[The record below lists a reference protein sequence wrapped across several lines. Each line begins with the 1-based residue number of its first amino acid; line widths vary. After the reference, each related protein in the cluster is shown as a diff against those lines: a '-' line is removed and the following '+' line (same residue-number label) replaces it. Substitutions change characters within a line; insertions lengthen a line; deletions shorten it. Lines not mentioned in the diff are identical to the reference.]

1 MASELKDTLNLP
13 KTAFAMK
20 ANLPQN
26 EPKRLDFWR
35 EIDIYRRIREA
46 RKNAPKYL
54 LHDGPPYANGEIH
67 LGHALNKCLKD
78 FVVKSKTMADFD
90 APYVPGW
97 DCHGLPIEI
106 KVDEQLGRKKLDMA
120 PAEVRREC
128 RKYAQRYLDIQSQ
141 QFQRIGVFGQFD
153 HPYSTMSREYE
164 SVIARVFFDFWEN
177 GFVYKGLRPVY
188 WCIFDRTA
196 LAEAEVEYEQ
206 HTSPSVW
213 VKYALTSSP
222 ETIDPAL
229 AGKRV
234 NTIIWTTTPWTLP
247 ASMAVAFHPEYEYV
261 ALEDSKSGKV
271 YIVAEG
277 LAEATRGNTG
287 LNDAKVIAR
296 FQGRKLEGSTFE
308 HPFLDHK
315 ILGVLADYVTLEQ
328 GTGAVHTAPSHGA
341 DDFYTGVKYGLDPT
355 CNVDGS
361 GRLHNGLPEYEGK
374 TVFQANQPIIELL
387 KARGAL
393 MSESKITHSYPHCW
407 RCHNPVI
414 FRATEQW
421 FIGMES
427 AMHGSTLRQRAIDE
441 IHQVKWDPNWGE
453 ERISNMVASRPDWC
467 ISRQRVWGVPI
478 PIFFCEGCNQPLR
491 SKAVNEAVIT
501 LFAREGADSWYTS
514 EPNQIIP
521 ADVKCQG
528 CSGQRFRK
536 EFDIIDVWFESGS
549 SWAAVMGEAVADMYI
564 EGGDQHRGWFQ
575 SSLLCS
581 VGTRNRAP
589 YKTAVTCGWTL
600 DPQGRAMSKSLG
612 NGVDPVEVANK
623 LGAEIVR
630 LWVASVD
637 FREDMHASDELM
649 LRVADNYRDIR
660 NAFRWILGNLDGF
673 EPERDQVTFEQM
685 ESIDRYMLL
694 LTTDLVRDV
703 LRWYE
708 QFEFHRIYQRVIA
721 FRTSELSNF
730 YFDVLKDRLYTYPR
744 NSRARRSGQTAIWR
758 IGQVLVRLLAPIM
771 AFTAEEVW
779 QLLSAVG
786 EKPESV
792 HLALFP
798 SPEEILGNTERAPE
812 PSGKS
817 LPAGTEQLRA
827 DWDRLLLIR
836 EEVFRHLETAR
847 KEKVIGSGLEAKV
860 KISAPADSYSLLER
874 YRETLRYLF
883 IVSQVE
889 LHALSGT
896 GNGSGLKVEVLPADG
911 KKCERCWNYS
921 TQVGRDPV
929 YPNVCERCS
938 AALHEIFATSKG
950 EN

>member
-13 KTAFAMK
+13 KTDFAMK

-26 EPKRLDFWR
+26 EPKRLEFWR
-35 EIDIYRRIREA
+35 QIGIYQRIREA
-46 RKNAPKYL
+46 RKNAPPYL

-78 FVVKSKTMADFD
+78 FVVKSKTMAGFD

-106 KVDEQLGRKKLDMA
+106 KVDEKLGRKKLEMT
-120 PAEVRREC
+120 PAHVRSEC
-128 RKYAQRYLDIQSQ
+128 RKYAQKYLDIQSD

-213 VKYALTSSP
+213 VKYGLTSP
-222 ETIDPAL
+222 PDAIDPAL
-229 AGKRV
+229 VGKRV

-247 ASMAVAFHPEYEYV
+247 ASMAVAFHPDYEYA
-261 ALEDSKSGKV
+261 ALEDAKSGEV
-271 YIVAEG
+271 YIVADG
-277 LAEATRGNTG
+277 LAEATRENTG
-287 LNDAKVIAR
+287 LKEAKVIAR
-296 FQGRKLEGSTFE
+296 FPGRKLEGATFK
-308 HPFLDHK
+308 HPFLDRK

-341 DDFYTGVKYGLDPT
+341 DDFYTGVKYGIDPT
-355 CNVDGS
+355 CNVDGA
-361 GRLHNGLPEYEGK
+361 GRLQKGLPEYEGK
-374 TVFQANQPIIELL
+374 TVFQANQPIIDLL
-387 KARGAL
+387 KSRGML
-393 MSESKITHSYPHCW
+393 MGESKITHSYPHCW

-427 AMHGSTLRQRAIDE
+427 AMHSSTLRQRALDE
-441 IHQVKWDPNWGE
+441 IKKVKWDPAWGE

-491 SKAVNEAVIT
+491 SNTADDAVIA
-501 LFAREGADSWYTS
+501 LFAREGADAWYTR
-514 EPNQIIP
+514 EVDEIIP
-521 ADVKCQG
+521 ADVKCQQ
-528 CSGQRFRK
+528 CSGKNFRK

-549 SWAAVMGEAVADMYI
+549 SWAAVMKESVADMYI

-649 LRVADNYRDIR
+649 QRVADNYRDIR

-673 EPERDQVTFEQM
+673 DPQRDQVTFEQM
-685 ESIDRYMLL
+685 EPIDRYMLL
-694 LTTDLVRDV
+694 LTADLVRDV
-703 LRWYE
+703 LLWYE
-708 QFEFHRIYQRVIA
+708 KFEFHRIYQRVIA

-730 YFDVLKDRLYTYPR
+730 YFDVLKDRLYTHPPD
-744 NSRARRSGQTAIWR
+744 SQARRSGQTAIWR
-758 IGQVLVRLLAPIM
+758 IGQALVRLLAPM
-771 AFTAEEVW
+771 MSFTAEEVW
-779 QLLSAVG
+779 RFLPSVG

-798 SPEEILGNTERAPE
+798 TPEEVLGNTAQAPDA
-812 PSGKS
+812 SGKS
-817 LPAGTEQLRA
+817 VPAGTEQLRA
-827 DWDRLLLIR
+827 DWDRLLLVR
-836 EEVFRHLETAR
+836 EEVFRHLEAAR
-847 KEKVIGSGLEAKV
+847 KDKVIGSGLQAKV
-860 KISAPADSYSLLER
+860 RISAPPETYGLLER
-874 YRETLRYLF
+874 YGETLRYLF

-889 LHALSGT
+889 LQTLTGS
-896 GNGSGLKVEVLPADG
+896 GNGAGLKIEVLPADG

-921 TQVGRDPV
+921 TEVGADPEF
-929 YPNVCERCS
+929 PTVCERCS
-938 AALHEIFATSKG
+938 GWLPEILASAAE
-950 EN
+950 